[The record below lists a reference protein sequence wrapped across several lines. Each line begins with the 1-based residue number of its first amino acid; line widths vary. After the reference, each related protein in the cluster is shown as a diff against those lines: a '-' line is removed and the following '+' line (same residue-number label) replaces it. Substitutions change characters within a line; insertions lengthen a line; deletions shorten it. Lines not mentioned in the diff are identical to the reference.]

1 MTVLRTPRTT
11 RGFRR
16 LGLIVTAVVVALS
29 TSGCSDHVGSGVLV
43 GDVAVPE
50 TTVQQQASQV
60 LSEATPVP
68 AFGSPTALQ
77 ITRSVATNAIRHQ
90 LVQLAATQ
98 NGITVDEAQVSA
110 TLAQIGEGLAQ
121 TAATLQVPQSDVDD
135 FIRDLAVLQ
144 QLLAKVPATGV
155 EIDDVSLKVD
165 VVNAPNRD
173 AAVAQRSRYLS
184 DPASMAVDIA
194 AAGTNGTSGADVTLL
209 TEPRLAPTGLFNAKQ
224 GDVVLVA
231 TGNADNYLV
240 IRVLGRV
247 DKPSPL
253 TAQAIPT
260 NSPADAI
267 TVLSLMLTPYA
278 RQAGVTVNPRYGVW
292 DAAAM
297 QVVPG
302 DSGV

>member
-1 MTVLRTPRTT
+1 MSVLRIPRTT

-16 LGLIVTAVVVALS
+16 LGLIVTAVVVGFS
-29 TSGCSDHVGSGVLV
+29 TSGCSDHVGSGVVV
-43 GDVAVPE
+43 GDVAVSE

-60 LSEATPVP
+60 IAESSPVP
-68 AFGSPTALQ
+68 AFGSPNALK

-90 LVQLAATQ
+90 LVQRAAAQ
-98 NGITVDEAQVSA
+98 NGISVDEAQISA
-110 TLAQIGEGLAQ
+110 TLTQIGEGLAQ

-144 QLLAKVPATGV
+144 QLLAKLPPEGV
-155 EIDDVSLKVD
+155 EIDDVTMKVD
-165 VVNAPNRD
+165 VVNAPTRD

-184 DPASMAVDIA
+184 HPATMDADIA
-194 AAGTNGTSGADVTLL
+194 AAGSDGAVGADVSLL
-209 TEPRLAPTGLFNAKQ
+209 TQPSLAPTGLFNAQQ

-231 TGNADNYLV
+231 TGNEDKYLV
-240 IRVLGRV
+240 IRVTGRV
-247 DKPSPL
+247 DKRAPL
-253 TAQAIPT
+253 TAAAVPQD
-260 NSPADAI
+260 NPANAI

-278 RQAGVTVNPRYGVW
+278 QQAGVTVNPRYGLW